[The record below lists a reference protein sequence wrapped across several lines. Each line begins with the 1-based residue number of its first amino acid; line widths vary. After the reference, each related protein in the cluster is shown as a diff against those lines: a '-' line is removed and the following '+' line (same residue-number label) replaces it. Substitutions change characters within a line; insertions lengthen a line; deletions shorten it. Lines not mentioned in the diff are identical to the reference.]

1 MNYINLYTNL
11 LDVTAFPFEL
21 GAVTRA
27 SSQLVATLS
36 VLVGAGALG
45 ALSTTKKVH
54 EYISRRFFK
63 TLNNK
68 QSVGYIIIYPV
79 EQ

>member
-45 ALSTTKKVH
+45 ALSATKK
-54 EYISRRFFK
+54 S
-63 TLNNK
+63 
-68 QSVGYIIIYPV
+68 P
-79 EQ
+79 

>member
-1 MNYINLYTNL
+1 MNINLYTIL

-36 VLVGAGALG
+36 VLVGA
-45 ALSTTKKVH
+45 ALSALSDTKKKSMNTFQD
-54 EYISRRFFK
+54 IS
-63 TLNNK
+63 
-68 QSVGYIIIYPV
+68 
-79 EQ
+79 

>member
-45 ALSTTKKVH
+45 ALSVTKKKSMNTFQDV
-54 EYISRRFFK
+54 SSK
-63 TLNNK
+63 L
-68 QSVGYIIIYPV
+68 
-79 EQ
+79 